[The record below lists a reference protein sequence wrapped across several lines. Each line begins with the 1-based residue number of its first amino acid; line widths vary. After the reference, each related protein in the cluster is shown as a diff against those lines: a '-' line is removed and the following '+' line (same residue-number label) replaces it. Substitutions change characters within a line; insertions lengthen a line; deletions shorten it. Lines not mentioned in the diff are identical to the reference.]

1 MKLVDAMVDFQDS
14 KFGKVVNAV
23 VGTMVFVGAIGTML
37 TAGKNAVV
45 GIKNA
50 QDVKVPNEDVK
61 ADSVETEGEAVQG
74 EVVDGVPEE

>member
-14 KFGKVVNAV
+14 KVGKVVNAV

-50 QDVKVPNEDVK
+50 QDVQVPTENVK

-74 EVVDGVPEE
+74 EVVDGVQEE